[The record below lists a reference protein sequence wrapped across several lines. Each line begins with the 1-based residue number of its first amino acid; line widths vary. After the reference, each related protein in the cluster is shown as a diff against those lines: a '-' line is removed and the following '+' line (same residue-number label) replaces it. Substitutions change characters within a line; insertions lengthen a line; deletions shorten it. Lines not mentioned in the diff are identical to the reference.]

1 MANALP
7 YAAFQGQ
14 LDPDPDH
21 HFPAVHKQL
30 FFGTIHRHSPGHA
43 ALMDDRIATD
53 LAPCQIEGETL

>member
-30 FFGTIHRHSPGHA
+30 FFGTIHRHSPGHCC
-43 ALMDDRIATD
+43 
-53 LAPCQIEGETL
+53 PYG